1 MTDPQTATESEGADL
16 SRFEQTLEELE
27 TLVRKLEQGELS
39 LEESLKAFERGVRLT
54 RECQASLRA
63 AEQRVEQVTRTD
75 TGDIERRPFSD
86 ESGETDT

>member
-1 MTDPQTATESEGADL
+1 MTDPQPATESESVDL

-54 RECQASLRA
+54 RECQTSLRA
-63 AEQRVEQVTRTD
+63 AEQRVEQVTRNEA
-75 TGDIERRPFSD
+75 GEIERRPFSD
-86 ESGETDT
+86 SDEETDS